1 MTFVHESGHIIGG
14 WCCGGTLKDADLW
27 PWHLPYSLFDPDPR
41 PLVTLWAGPI
51 LGVVL
56 PTLLALVIRRDWA
69 WFIANFCIIANGV
82 YLAVAWWSGDR
93 FLDTQMLLA
102 NGASPFA
109 IGTYCVI
116 TIAVGYR
123 GFRKSCIRT
132 MNADDEPMSEANRS
146 DFVDQ

>member
-109 IGTYCVI
+109 IGT
-116 TIAVGYR
+116 
-123 GFRKSCIRT
+123 
-132 MNADDEPMSEANRS
+132 
-146 DFVDQ
+146 